1 MATIPR
7 KDINRPTF
15 SRQQLQVY
23 NACGRRHNITTT
35 KTIRKRR
42 LLAGGKAHDDDYD

>member
-1 MATIPR
+1 MAPIPR
-7 KDINRPTF
+7 TDINRPTF

-23 NACGRRHNITTT
+23 NACGNDNK